1 MFPKFKAHI
10 TNAMPF
16 LKGKKLLLACSGG
29 VDSVTLAHLCVAADL
44 DIGLAHCNF
53 NLRGEESDGDE
64 EFVRQLA
71 SKLGVEVFVK
81 KFETEQYVKIHR
93 VSVQMAARELRYQ
106 WFSELLETKGFDY
119 TLTAHHADDS
129 LETFLINLSRGTG
142 IEGLSGIPEVNEQ
155 VVRPLLPFS
164 QQEIL
169 DYAKSEKIAW
179 REDSSN
185 ASTKYLRNKIR
196 HQIVPV
202 LKELHPTFIQNF
214 LNTQNHLQQTN
225 DLASNHINELK
236 SQLFEQR
243 DGDIKISI
251 AALEQLQPLDAYLY
265 GLFKDYG
272 FTEWNDVKDLLSAM
286 SGKQVV
292 SKTHRLLKDRDFLIL
307 SEIKNRMNGTYL
319 VHVDGTPSE
328 LPIKLK
334 LESVETLEKQG
345 RNVVFLDKEKLNFPL
360 VLRNWEKDD
369 YFYPFGM
376 QGKKKLSKF
385 FKDEKLDVIS
395 KEKQW
400 LLCSSDNEI
409 VWVVGKRADERFK
422 VEDSTRQIIKI
433 TQLT

>member
-1 MFPKFKAHI
+1 MFPKFKQHI
-10 TNAMPF
+10 NSEMPF
-16 LKGKKLLLACSGG
+16 LKGKRLLVACSGG
-29 VDSVTLAHLCVAADL
+29 VDSVVLAHLCIAADM
-44 DIGLAHCNF
+44 DIALVHCNF
-53 NLRGEESDGDE
+53 NLRDEESDGDE
-64 EFVRQLA
+64 AFVRQLA
-71 SKLGVEVFVK
+71 SDFGIEVFVML
-81 KFETEQYVKIHR
+81 FETEKYAETQR
-93 VSVQMAARELRYQ
+93 LSVQMAARELRYQ
-106 WFSELLETKGFDY
+106 WFSDLIKTKGFDY
-119 TLTAHHADDS
+119 ILTAHHADDS

-142 IEGLSGIPEVNEQ
+142 IEGLSGIPEVNEH

-164 QQEIL
+164 RSEIL
-169 DYAKSEKIAW
+169 TYAKSEKIVW

-202 LKELHPTFIQNF
+202 LKELHPTFLQNF
-214 LNTQNHLQQTN
+214 LTTQNHLQQSS
-225 DLASNHINELK
+225 DLVLNHINELK
-236 SQLFEQR
+236 SKLFEQR

-272 FTEWNDVKDLLSAM
+272 FTEWNDVKDLLKAM

-307 SEIKNRMNGTYL
+307 SEIKNTVNGTYL
-319 VHVDGTPSE
+319 VHIDGTPSE

-334 LESVETLEKQG
+334 LENVETLEKQG

-360 VLRNWEKDD
+360 VLRNWEKGD

-400 LLCSSDNEI
+400 LLCSNNDI

-422 VEDSTRQIIKI
+422 VEDSTREIIKI